1 MRSTRTAWHPA
12 FTVYVKEHAPGW
24 GEVRAEVPISEEP
37 LRVDDLLALR
47 AQVPRD
53 ASDEG
58 TGLRGLWR
66 AVRGVMLVDFKSRAR
81 AFRRGELMRLFA
93 YGLLWCSAHGLPPA
107 DVAVGLV
114 VPRVNKPLR
123 EEIAELGVTLHLRRD
138 GYHEVE
144 GFALRVV
151 VAELWVVAR
160 RERDD
165 ILQWFARP
173 DTLTLAAQRWIRQ
186 HVHAG
191 SDDMTMQIDEDLEG
205 FYEYVQE
212 LMQKLPPKSR
222 LKGLTPEQRLAG
234 LAPEQR
240 LAGLAPEQRLAG
252 LAPEQRLAGLA
263 PEQLALVM
271 SESDRVLALP
281 DAALRALPADYLE
294 TLPADAQARIRVRLG
309 R

>member
-12 FTVYVKEHAPGW
+12 FTVYLKEHAPRW
-24 GEVRAEVPISEEP
+24 GEVHAEVPITAEP
-37 LRVDDLLALR
+37 LRVDDVLTLR
-47 AQVPRD
+47 ARAPRD
-53 ASDEG
+53 PRDEG

-66 AVRGVMLVDFKSRAR
+66 AVREVMLVDFKSRAR
-81 AFRRGELMRLFA
+81 GFRRGELMRLFA
-93 YGLLWCSAHGLPPA
+93 YGLLWCSVHALAPT
-107 DVAVGLV
+107 DVAVALV

-123 EEIAELGVTLHLRRD
+123 EELAALGVTLVLGRD

-151 VAELWVVAR
+151 VADLGVVAR
-160 RERDD
+160 RDRDD
-165 ILQWFARP
+165 ILKWFARP
-173 DTLTLAAQRWIRQ
+173 DALTLAAQRWIRQ

-234 LAPEQR
+234 LAPEQLSR
-240 LAGLAPEQRLAG
+240 
-252 LAPEQRLAGLA
+252 
-263 PEQLALVM
+263 AL
-271 SESDRVLALP
+271 SEADHVLALP
-281 DAALRALPADYLE
+281 DAALRALPADYLA
-294 TLPADAQARIRVRLG
+294 TLPADAQERIRARLG

>member
-12 FTVYVKEHAPGW
+12 FTVYLKEHAPGW
-24 GEVRAEVPISEEP
+24 GEVRAEVPITEEP

-53 ASDEG
+53 LRDEG

-66 AVRGVMLVDFKSRAR
+66 ALRVVMLVDFKSRAR
-81 AFRRGELMRLFA
+81 EFRRGELMRLFA
-93 YGLLWCSAHGLPPA
+93 YGLLWCAAHALPLE
-107 DVAVGLV
+107 DLGVALV
-114 VPRVNKPLR
+114 VPRVNKALR
-123 EEIAELGVTLHLRRD
+123 AELAALGLTLHLRRD

-144 GFALRVV
+144 GFALRAV
-151 VAELWVVAR
+151 VAEMRVIAAR
-160 RERDD
+160 DRDD
-165 ILQWFARP
+165 ILMWFARA
-173 DTLTLAAQRWIRQ
+173 DSLTLVAQRWIRQ

-240 LAGLAPEQRLAG
+240 LAGLAPEQVARLIREA
-252 LAPEQRLAGLA
+252 
-263 PEQLALVM
+263 
-271 SESDRVLALP
+271 DHVLALP
-281 DAALRALPADYLE
+281 DEALRALPADYLAK
-294 TLPADAQARIRVRLG
+294 LPDDAQVRIRARLG

>member
-1 MRSTRTAWHPA
+1 MRSNRTAWHPA
-12 FTVYVKEHAPGW
+12 FTVYLKEHAPAW

-53 ASDEG
+53 VRDEG

-66 AVRGVMLVDFKSRAR
+66 ALRAVMLVDFKSRAR

-107 DVAVGLV
+107 DVAVALV

-123 EEIAELGVTLHLRRD
+123 EELAALGVTLHLRRD
-138 GYHEVE
+138 GYHEAE

-151 VAELWVVAR
+151 VAELCIVAR
-160 RERDD
+160 RDRDD
-165 ILQWFARP
+165 ILHWFASA

-240 LAGLAPEQRLAG
+240 LAGLAPEDLARVLTETDRL
-252 LAPEQRLAGLA
+252 
-263 PEQLALVM
+263 
-271 SESDRVLALP
+271 LALP
-281 DAALRALPADYLE
+281 DAALGALPAEYLS
-294 TLPADAQARIRVRLG
+294 TLPADAQERIRARLG